1 MIRGGTAVAVGV
13 IAPGRA
19 AVALPTLGRLQTT
32 GALSRQRGQARI
44 VNQPRQASDISAV
57 TAQTQVERAYA
68 ALEAR
73 IVTLQLEPGQLVSEH
88 MLASLVG
95 LGRTPVRDA
104 IKELSRE
111 GLMVILPKRGIM
123 ISEIDVLRQ
132 LELLEIRREVER
144 YVVGAAARRATPGE
158 RARFLALAELMRE
171 TGAADDGEGFLKLD
185 KEFNERILEAAK
197 NRYAAS
203 MMRLVQGLSRRFFFA
218 HFQSTTS
225 IPETARLHA
234 AVARAIGSQ
243 REAEARDCLD
253 RLMDNVETFTRATLD
268 CV

>member
-1 MIRGGTAVAVGV
+1 MTADKRPVVAPEGDT
-13 IAPGRA
+13 RK
-19 AVALPTLGRLQTT
+19 
-32 GALSRQRGQARI
+32 I
-44 VNQPRQASDISAV
+44 VNEPQHAIGIPAS
-57 TAQTQVERAYA
+57 TGQTQVQRAYA
-68 ALEAR
+68 ALEER
-73 IVTLQLEPGQLVSEH
+73 IVTLQLEPGQLVSEN

-144 YVVGAAARRATPGE
+144 YVAGAAARRATPGE
-158 RARFLALAELMRE
+158 RARFLVLADRMDE

-185 KEFNERILEAAK
+185 KAFNERILEAAR
-197 NRYAAS
+197 NRYATS

-218 HFQSTTS
+218 HYQSTTS
-225 IPETARLHA
+225 VRETARLHA
-234 AVARAIGSQ
+234 GVARAIGNQ
-243 REAEARDCLD
+243 QEKEARESLD
-253 RLMDNVETFTRATLD
+253 RLVDNVETFTRATLD
-268 CV
+268 CA